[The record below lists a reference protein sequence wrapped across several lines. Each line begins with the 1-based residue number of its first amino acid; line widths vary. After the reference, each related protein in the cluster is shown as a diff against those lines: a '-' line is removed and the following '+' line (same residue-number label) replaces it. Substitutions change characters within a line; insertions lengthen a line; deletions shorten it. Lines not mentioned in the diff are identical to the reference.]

1 MQRLMDLDCSGNMER
16 SIELEADNITLVS
29 IAERNIKSLLGAVRV
44 LKTHLETPGPFYL
57 STLDAISN
65 AEDDIARSR
74 EFLNKLFQEG
84 NYPQN

>member
-1 MQRLMDLDCSGNMER
+1 MQGQRMTKV
-16 SIELEADNITLVS
+16 ELEADNITLVS
-29 IAERNIKSLLGAVRV
+29 IAERNIKSLLGAIRV

-57 STLDAISN
+57 STLEAISN

-74 EFLNKLFQEG
+74 EFLDKLFQEG